1 MDKLPP
7 GPRGVPFLGM
17 LPAVRRSPT
26 TVFLD
31 AARRYGE
38 VVYFKIGPR
47 HGYLI
52 TNPADI
58 RHVLQDN
65 ARNYRKSPLYDKL
78 RVLLGNG
85 LLTSEGDF
93 WLRQRRIAQP
103 AFHRQ
108 RIAALAGVMAEA
120 AREAAAQWT
129 AMAQAGQPVDVDEEM
144 MRLTRT
150 VVLRTLL
157 GADLGPFSD
166 TVDEAWRILNEH
178 IGESFWSLGLMDWW
192 PSAKK
197 RRFQAA
203 RAVLRGAVD
212 HVIAARR
219 RRPSLGAEALAE
231 AAESAD
237 LLSML
242 MSARDEDTGEAMTDE
257 QLRVEVT
264 TFLLAGQETTSL
276 ALTWI
281 WYLLSQHPAAQRRL
295 EDEIDTALGDRPPDY
310 TDLVNLPYTR
320 MVIDEAM
327 RLYPPAWGFSR
338 EAIGDD
344 DVGGYRVPRGWLVF
358 VIPYVLH
365 RLPAFWENPEAFDP
379 ERFTPERNADRP
391 KFTYLPFGAGPRQ
404 CIGNQFALIEA
415 QLVVATLAQRFR
427 LHLAPGHRVDPWPL
441 ITLRPRFGMPMVV
454 ERRSVSRPATPGIST
469 PRAGSATHREA

>member
-1 MDKLPP
+1 
-7 GPRGVPFLGM
+7 M
-17 LPAVRRSPT
+17 LPAVRRNPT
-26 TVFLD
+26 SVFLD

-38 VVYFKIGPR
+38 VSYFKIGPR
-47 HGYLI
+47 HGFLV

-78 RVLLGNG
+78 RVLVGNG

-120 AREAAAQWT
+120 ARDAAAQWET
-129 AMAQAGQPVDVDEEM
+129 IAAAGRPVDVDEEM

-166 TVDEAWRILNEH
+166 AVDDAWRILNQQ
-178 IGESFWSLGLMDWW
+178 IGESFWSLGLTDWW
-192 PSAKK
+192 PSAKR
-197 RRFQAA
+197 RRFHAA

-212 HVIAARR
+212 HVIAERR
-219 RRPSLGAEALAE
+219 RNASDG
-231 AAESAD
+231 AD

-242 MSARDEDTGEAMTDE
+242 MTARDEETGEAMTDE

-281 WYLLSQHPAAQRRL
+281 WYLLSQHSGAQRRL
-295 EDEIDTALGDRPPDY
+295 EDEIDAELHGRSPEY
-310 TDLVNLPYTR
+310 GDLVNLPYTR

-338 EAIGDD
+338 QALGDD
-344 DVGGYRVPRGWLVF
+344 QVGGFRLPRGWLVF

-365 RLPAFWENPEAFDP
+365 RLPAFWNNPDAFDP
-379 ERFTPERNADRP
+379 ERFTPERSADRP
-391 KFTYLPFGAGPRQ
+391 KFVYLPFGAGPRQ

-415 QLVVATLAQRFR
+415 HLVLATLAQRYR
-427 LHLAPGHRVDPWPL
+427 LHLVPGHRVDPWPL
-441 ITLRPRFGMPMVV
+441 ITLRPRFGMPMII
-454 ERRSVSRPATPGIST
+454 ERRSV
-469 PRAGSATHREA
+469 RACA

>member
-1 MDKLPP
+1 
-7 GPRGVPFLGM
+7 M
-17 LPAVRRSPT
+17 LPAVRKNPT
-26 TVFLD
+26 AVFLD
-31 AARRYGE
+31 AAHRYGE
-38 VVYFKIGPR
+38 VSYFKIGPR
-47 HGYLI
+47 HGFLV

-65 ARNYRKSPLYDKL
+65 ARNYRKSPLYNKL

-108 RIAALAGVMAEA
+108 RIAGLAQVMAGA
-120 AREAAAQWT
+120 AREAAGRWETIA
-129 AMAQAGQPVDVDEEM
+129 AAGRPVDVDEEM
-144 MRLTRT
+144 MRVTRT

-157 GADLGPFSD
+157 GADLGPFSN
-166 TVDEAWRILNEH
+166 TVDEAWKILNEQ
-178 IGESFWSLGLMDWW
+178 IGESFWSLGLTDWW
-192 PSAKK
+192 PSARK

-212 HVIAARR
+212 HVIAERR
-219 RRPSLGAEALAE
+219 RHPAD
-231 AAESAD
+231 SAD

-242 MSARDEDTGEAMTDE
+242 MTARDEDTGETMTDE

-281 WYLLSQHPAAQRRL
+281 WYLLSQHPAARQRL
-295 EDEIDTALGDRPPDY
+295 EDEIDSVLGTRPPDY
-310 TDLVNLPYTR
+310 GDLANLPYAR

-344 DVGGYRVPRGWLVF
+344 QLGGFHLPRGFLVF
-358 VIPYVLH
+358 VIPFVLH
-365 RLPAFWENPEAFDP
+365 RLPAYWSDPGTFDP
-379 ERFTPERNADRP
+379 ERFTAERSAERP
-391 KFTYLPFGAGPRQ
+391 KFVYLPFGAGPRQ

-415 QLVVATLAQRFR
+415 QLVLASLAQRYR
-427 LHLAPGHRVDPWPL
+427 LNLVPGHRVDPWPL
-441 ITLRPRFGMPMVV
+441 ITLRPRFGMPMHIVKRAAPD
-454 ERRSVSRPATPGIST
+454 ERRI
-469 PRAGSATHREA
+469 

>member
-1 MDKLPP
+1 VDKLPP

-47 HGYLI
+47 HGYLV

-65 ARNYRKSPLYDKL
+65 ARNYKKSPLYDKL
-78 RVLLGNG
+78 RGLLGNG

-108 RIAALAGVMAEA
+108 RIAALAGVMADA
-120 AREAAAQWT
+120 AREAAARW
-129 AMAQAGQPVDVDEEM
+129 AAIAPGGQPVDVDEEM

-157 GADLGPFSD
+157 GADLGPFSYS
-166 TVDEAWRILNEH
+166 VDDAWRILNQH
-178 IGESFWSLGLMDWW
+178 IGESFWSLGLTDWW
-192 PSAKK
+192 PSAKT
-197 RRFQAA
+197 RRLQAA
-203 RAVLRGAVD
+203 RAVLRGAVE

-219 RRPSLGAEALAE
+219 HRPS
-231 AAESAD
+231 ESAD

-242 MSARDEDTGEAMTDE
+242 MSARDEDTGETMTDD

-295 EDEIDTALGDRPPDY
+295 EDEIDDALGDRPPEY
-310 TDLVNLPYTR
+310 VDLVSLPYTR
-320 MVIDEAM
+320 MVIDEAL

-338 EAIGDD
+338 EALGDD
-344 DVGGYRVPRGWLVF
+344 EVGGFCVPPGWLVF

-379 ERFTPERNADRP
+379 ERFSPERAAERP

-415 QLVVATLAQRFR
+415 QLVVATIAQRYR
-427 LHLAPGHRVDPWPL
+427 LHLAPGHTVDPWPL
-441 ITLRPRFGMPMVV
+441 ITLRPRFGMPMTI
-454 ERRSVSRPATPGIST
+454 ERREIGAKADRQSV
-469 PRAGSATHREA
+469 RARGRAR

>member
-1 MDKLPP
+1 
-7 GPRGVPFLGM
+7 M
-17 LPAVRRSPT
+17 LPAVRRNPT
-26 TVFLD
+26 QVFLD

-38 VVYFKIGPR
+38 VAYFKIGPR
-47 HGYLI
+47 HGYLV

-65 ARNYRKSPLYDKL
+65 ARNYRKSPLYDRL
-78 RVLLGNG
+78 RVVFGNG
-85 LLTSEGDF
+85 LLTSEGEF

-103 AFHRQ
+103 AFHRH
-108 RIAALAGVMAEA
+108 RIAALAGIMAGA
-120 AREAAAQWT
+120 ARQVAERWDTIARG
-129 AMAQAGQPVDVDEEM
+129 GQPVDVDEEM

-157 GADLGPFSD
+157 GTDLGPFSD
-166 TVDEAWRILNEH
+166 RVDDAWRILNEH
-178 IGESFWSLGLMDWW
+178 IGESFWSLGLTDWW
-192 PSAKK
+192 PSARK

-219 RRPSLGAEALAE
+219 RVPS
-231 AAESAD
+231 ESAD

-242 MSARDEDTGEAMTDE
+242 MNARDEETGDTMTDD

-276 ALTWI
+276 ALTWL
-281 WYLLSQHPAAQRRL
+281 WYLLSQHPAAQQRL
-295 EDEIDTALGDRPPDY
+295 EDEIDAALGARPPEY
-310 TDLVNLPYTR
+310 ADLVNLPYTR

-344 DVGGYRVPRGWLVF
+344 KVGGFRVPRGWLVF

-365 RLPAFWENPEAFDP
+365 RLPAFWDDPEAFDP
-379 ERFTPERNADRP
+379 ERFAPERIAERP
-391 KFTYLPFGAGPRQ
+391 KFVYLPFGAGPRQ

-415 QLVVATLAQRFR
+415 HLILATLAQRYR
-427 LHLAPGHRVDPWPL
+427 LQLVPGHKVDPWPL
-441 ITLRPRFGMPMVV
+441 ITLRPRFGMPMMVHRREV
-454 ERRSVSRPATPGIST
+454 GAKTDGMSVRSV
-469 PRAGSATHREA
+469 

>member
-1 MDKLPP
+1 
-7 GPRGVPFLGM
+7 M
-17 LPAVRRSPT
+17 LPAVRRNPT
-26 TVFLD
+26 SVFLD
-31 AARRYGE
+31 AARQYGE
-38 VVYFKIGPR
+38 VSYFKIGPR
-47 HGYLI
+47 HGFLV

-78 RVLLGNG
+78 RVVLGNG

-108 RIAALAGVMAEA
+108 RIAALAGVMAAA
-120 AREAAAQWT
+120 AREAAAHWE
-129 AMAQAGQPVDVDEEM
+129 AVASAGRPVDIDEEM

-157 GADLGPFSD
+157 GADLGPFAD
-166 TVDEAWRILNEH
+166 TVDDAWRVLNEH
-178 IGESFWSLGLMDWW
+178 IAESFWSLGLTDWW
-192 PSAKK
+192 PSARK
-197 RRFQAA
+197 RRFQEA
-203 RAVLRGAVD
+203 RRVMRGAVD
-212 HVIAARR
+212 HVIAERR
-219 RRPSLGAEALAE
+219 RNSSD
-231 AAESAD
+231 SAD

-242 MSARDEDTGEAMTDE
+242 MTARDEDTGETMTDE

-281 WYLLSQHPAAQRRL
+281 WYLLSQHPAAQQRL
-295 EDEIDTALGDRPPDY
+295 EDEVDAALDGRPPEY
-310 TDLVNLPYTR
+310 NDLVNLPYVR

-338 EAIGDD
+338 QAIGADQI
-344 DVGGYRVPRGWLVF
+344 GGFNLPSGFLVF
-358 VIPYVLH
+358 VVPYVLH
-365 RLPAFWENPEAFDP
+365 RLPAFWNDPDVFDP
-379 ERFTPERNADRP
+379 ERFTPERSADRP
-391 KFTYLPFGAGPRQ
+391 KFVYLPFGAGPRQ

-415 QLVVATLAQRFR
+415 HLVVATLAQRYR
-427 LHLAPGHRVDPWPL
+427 LHLVPGHRVDPWPL
-441 ITLRPRFGMPMVV
+441 ITLRPRFGMPMIV
-454 ERRSVSRPATPGIST
+454 EKRPSVRRG
-469 PRAGSATHREA
+469 